1 MWLQYFFDPSEAQ
14 GAFCLKCGPEER
26 AYSWHTRAGLLLA
39 HCSGPTA
46 GKESGPTAGNKSGPT
61 AGEKS
66 GPTAGKKS
74 GLTAGEK
81 SGPTAGKKSGPT
93 AGEKS
98 GPTAGKTK
106 PEELLRN
113 HWQSC
118 TPEERVS
125 WYRTLASALNVQVD
139 PELLKA
145 AW

>member
-1 MWLQYFFDPSEAQ
+1 MSQVWPR
-14 GAFCLKCGPEER
+14 G
-26 AYSWHTRAGLLLA
+26 AGLQLA
-39 HCSGPTA
+39 H
-46 GKESGPTAGNKSGPT
+46 KSGPT

-66 GPTAGKKS
+66 GP
-74 GLTAGEK
+74 TAGEK